1 MPSMLILDKQKAVER
16 MVALS
21 SGEDAA
27 GADQADDEPAAVHA
41 RARTYQ
47 RIATYER
54 RAAATLPLR
63 RLERRRRR
71 MRLLEGPSPA

>member
-1 MPSMLILDKQKAVER
+1 MLILDKQKAVER

-21 SGEDAA
+21 SGEDVA
-27 GADQADDEPAAVHA
+27 GWNQPDDEPSSAH
-41 RARTYQ
+41 RHARTYQ

-63 RLERRRRR
+63 RLERRKRRL
-71 MRLLEGPSPA
+71 RLLEGPSPA

>member
-1 MPSMLILDKQKAVER
+1 MLILDKQKAVAR
-16 MVALS
+16 VVALTA
-21 SGEDAA
+21 GEPHVEA
-27 GADQADDEPAAVHA
+27 EETAVHA
-41 RARTYQ
+41 HARTYQ

-71 MRLLEGPSPA
+71 MRLLDGPSPA